1 MKPIGRRRNTHSE
14 IGSVFRKNIKLTEAR
29 RLNTHTIEPR
39 WRDVK
44 TVTNNIFGIIL
55 SRNIRLEVVGE
66 ASYGVLAN
74 LT

>member
-1 MKPIGRRRNTHSE
+1 MYFQTLKV
-14 IGSVFRKNIKLTEAR
+14 GS
-29 RLNTHTIEPR
+29 
-39 WRDVK
+39 
-44 TVTNNIFGIIL
+44 IL